1 MTQFGAKDRELRQAV
16 DERRAGFKKVDDE
29 HLIQLAKSTIATT
42 QYNKEKHLKLQ
53 RSQIIREAF
62 KKLSEDSLQTKERL
76 KD

>member
-42 QYNKEKHLKLQ
+42 
-53 RSQIIREAF
+53 
-62 KKLSEDSLQTKERL
+62 
-76 KD
+76 